1 MGKSL
6 DITEMLL
13 HHSLAKHSGSHPLYK
28 HTSCQGM
35 HVFWGLEYVGKVSG
49 YHAKQTHQQPQHLDY
64 ENETAQ
70 HL

>member
-1 MGKSL
+1 
-6 DITEMLL
+6 
-13 HHSLAKHSGSHPLYK
+13 
-28 HTSCQGM
+28 M

-49 YHAKQTHQQPQHLDY
+49 YHVKQTHCRSHLGYENETVQHLYTQTHQQPQHLDY